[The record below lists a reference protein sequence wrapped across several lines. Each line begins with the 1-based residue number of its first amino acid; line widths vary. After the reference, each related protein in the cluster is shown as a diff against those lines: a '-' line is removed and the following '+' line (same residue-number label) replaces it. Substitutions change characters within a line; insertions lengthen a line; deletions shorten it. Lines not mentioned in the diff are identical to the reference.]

1 MIRTFIAADVYP
13 EPELLQTF
21 DYVRSSLKNERITW
35 TNPCQMHITLQFLG
49 DTEEEMI
56 SLLAERLTPAILQ
69 INPFIFQIR
78 NLGVFNNPDN
88 PRVLW
93 LGCIIPEQMKEL
105 HKNVTKIVSDSG
117 HQVDPRPFKPH
128 LTLGRIKGISDKTVL
143 VRLLNELGN
152 RSIQSQR
159 VEKIILYE
167 SRLTPQ
173 GAVYKPIQFFSLE
186 GR

>member
-35 TNPCQMHITLQFLG
+35 ANPRQMHVTLQFLG
-49 DTEEEMI
+49 DTEEELI
-56 SLLAERLTPAILQ
+56 PLLEERLAPAIRQ
-69 INPFIFQIR
+69 INSFIFQIR

-93 LGCIIPEQMKEL
+93 LGCVVPEQMKEL
-105 HKNVTKIVSDSG
+105 HENVTQIVSDSG
-117 HQVDPRPFKPH
+117 HQVDLRPFKPH

-159 VEKIILYE
+159 VENIILYE
-167 SRLTPQ
+167 SRLTAQ
-173 GAVYKPIQFFSLE
+173 GAVYKPIHFFPLA
-186 GR
+186 GH